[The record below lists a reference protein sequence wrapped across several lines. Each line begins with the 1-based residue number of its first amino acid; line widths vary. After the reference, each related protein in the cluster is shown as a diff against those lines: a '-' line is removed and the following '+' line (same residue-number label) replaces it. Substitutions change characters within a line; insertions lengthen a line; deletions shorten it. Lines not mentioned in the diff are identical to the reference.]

1 MKKSKNIFWGIIFIL
16 GAVILIVGQMGFGEG
31 IGFWKILATLV
42 LAGILVDG
50 IRDRS
55 YGRILFPIAF
65 LIIVYDEFLGLEA
78 ITPGPVLGAALLAT
92 IGLEFLFPQKKRGHY
107 MNIVKGEKEDPFG
120 ENVLSGEEICFSN
133 TFGESVKYLS
143 GKEISLVE
151 LENCFGSLNVF
162 FDKAVLKNGEANVY
176 VKNSFGST
184 VLYIPSEWRTVMNVD
199 TTFGEV
205 DEKGH
210 SNPTGDIIL
219 HIHGKVCFGELQIH
233 YL

>member
-16 GAVILIVGQMGFGEG
+16 GAVILIVGRMGFGEG

-42 LAGILVDG
+42 IAGILVDG

-55 YGRILFPIAF
+55 YGRVLFPIAF
-65 LIIVYDEFLGLEA
+65 LIIVYDDFLGLEA

-92 IGLEFLFPQKKRGHY
+92 IGLEFLFPQKKRGHN
-107 MNIVKGEKEDPFG
+107 MNIIKDGKQNLFG
-120 ENVLSGEEICFSN
+120 ENVLTDEEIQFSN

-151 LENCFGSLNVF
+151 LENCFGSLSVF
-162 FDKAVLKNGEANVY
+162 FDKAMLKGGEANVY
-176 VKNSFGST
+176 VNNTFGST
-184 VLYIPSEWRTVMNVD
+184 VLYIPAEWKTIMSVD
-199 TTFGEV
+199 TAFGDV

-219 HIHGKVCFGELQIH
+219 RVHGKVSFGELKIH